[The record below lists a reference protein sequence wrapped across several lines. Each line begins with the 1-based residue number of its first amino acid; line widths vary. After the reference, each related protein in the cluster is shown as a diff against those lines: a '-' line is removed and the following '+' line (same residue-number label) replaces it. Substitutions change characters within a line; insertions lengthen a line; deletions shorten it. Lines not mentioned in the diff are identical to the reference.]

1 VSVEVVELLLGH
13 VFPSVDLHDQAERK
27 KKKATSDA
35 DRKEGRAMAK
45 GEGIRS
51 SFAQRDC
58 ININIKGGG
67 QLGGRGVL
75 KGEES

>member
-45 GEGIRS
+45 GEGT
-51 SFAQRDC
+51 
-58 ININIKGGG
+58 N
-67 QLGGRGVL
+67 GVHDLEGSVRVSL
-75 KGEES
+75 KETASTSTSKEGVS